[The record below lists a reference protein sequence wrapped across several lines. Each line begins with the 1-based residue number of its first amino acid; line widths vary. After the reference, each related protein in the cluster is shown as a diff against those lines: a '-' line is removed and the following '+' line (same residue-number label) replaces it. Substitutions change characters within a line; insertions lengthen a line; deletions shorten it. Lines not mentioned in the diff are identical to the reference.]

1 MIVFAVFAAVIGAII
16 GSFLNV
22 CIHRMPLGI
31 PLGNPKRSFC
41 PNCKRTIPWYENIPI
56 ASWLL
61 LGGKCKGCGI
71 KISPR
76 YLFVEA
82 LTAVAF
88 LAAWQKFL
96 LPLAPIYW
104 IFLSLL
110 IVATF
115 IDIKHFIIP
124 DEITIGGTV
133 CGLLAAAA
141 VPALMD
147 TTSRWESLAWS
158 AVGAVVGGGL
168 LFIVVELGKLAFGK
182 KRHVFEP
189 AEPLSLIREENM
201 ETLVI
206 GDEKLKWE
214 EIFSRPSDVLTI
226 EGTGLKLN
234 GEEIGGNTIK
244 FRHDCAILNGQQK
257 SLVEVTE
264 LTGSLTAIVIPREA
278 MGLGDVKFL
287 AMIGAFLGWKAVLFA
302 VCASSV
308 IGTLAALAGFLLAKD
323 RSGVRLPYGPYLALG
338 AAIWVF
344 GGNLLWEWYFSRL
357 GGGGNF

>member
-1 MIVFAVFAAVIGAII
+1 MQRV
-16 GSFLNV
+16 
-22 CIHRMPLGI
+22 R
-31 PLGNPKRSFC
+31 R
-41 PNCKRTIPWYENIPI
+41 
-56 ASWLL
+56 
-61 LGGKCKGCGI
+61 

-124 DEITIGGTV
+124 DEITLGGAV

-141 VPALMD
+141 VPALMG
-147 TTSRWESLAWS
+147 TTSHWESLAWS
-158 AVGAVVGGGL
+158 AVGAAPVGGGL
-168 LFIVVELGKLAFGK
+168 LFIVVELGNWLLAK
-182 KRHVFEP
+182 SAASSSP
-189 AEPLSLIREENM
+189 AGPLSLIREENL

-206 GDEKLKWE
+206 GEEKLVLE
-214 EIFSRPSDVLTI
+214 EIFTRESGMLTI
-226 EGTGLKLN
+226 EASELKLN
-234 GEEIGGNTIK
+234 GRGNSGGGK
-244 FRHDCAILNGQQK
+244 HDQASPRSGHRERPGET
-257 SLVEVTE
+257 LVDVKE
-264 LTGSLTAIVIPREA
+264 LTGKLTAIVIPREA
-278 MGLGDVKFL
+278 MGFGDVKFL

-308 IGTLAALAGFLLAKD
+308 IGTLSPRWEASSSRRTEPA
-323 RSGVRLPYGPYLALG
+323 SVCPTGPYLALG